1 MVKSIFKLTNP
12 ILLLQISLAYTLGAG
27 IVHYLG
33 HSIQPAS
40 FWLGL
45 FSILSLLCAALIL
58 AEYFRL
64 PFRPLEQ
71 GETYRLRE
79 RFRISLLQISYAA
92 LSFGGV
98 AILTLILTKL
108 LNASAGIL
116 FGLAFIMLTVYAV
129 PPMRLSEK
137 GYGELVLAVFL
148 GSLTPALGFLLQESH
163 FHRLL
168 TYATFPLTLLAL
180 TYLLICNF
188 PTFATDQKF
197 GRQTML
203 TRLTWQRAIPIHHFL
218 VLTAFLLYAV
228 SPFLGIPWTLVGP
241 VFLVLPFAAMQ
252 ILWLQRIANGGR
264 TLWKFLTAIASAT
277 CGLSAYLLA
286 LTFWIR

>member
-12 ILLLQISLAYTLGAG
+12 ILLLLISLAYTLGAG

-33 HSIQPAS
+33 HGIQPAS

-45 FSILSLLCAALIL
+45 LSVLSLLCAGLIL

-79 RFRISLLQISYAA
+79 RFRITLLQISYAA
-92 LSFGGV
+92 LSLGGV
-98 AILTLILTKL
+98 VILTLILTNL
-108 LNASAGIL
+108 LTASAGIL
-116 FGLAFIMLTVYAV
+116 LVLAFIMLMAYAV

-137 GYGELVLAVFL
+137 GYGELVLAIFL
-148 GSLTPALGFLLQESH
+148 GSLTPALGFLLQENH

-188 PTFATDQKF
+188 PTFATDQKL

-228 SPFLGIPWTLVGP
+228 SPFLGIPWRLVGP

-252 ILWLQRIANGGR
+252 ILWLQRIANGRR
-264 TLWKFLTAIASAT
+264 TLWNFLTAIASAT